1 MMPFT
6 VNAVRILTR
15 ATRRRGPRFAGCYE
29 AWPGRAR
36 ISPKGAM
43 GLALVAILLLGGVRA
58 GFAADQSDRGAV
70 LQSDDGAVLAT
81 VGNHRITRRQVDDQ
95 VLRGVSPSQL
105 YDLRKQ
111 AMDKLIDDYLLEQA
125 AKKAGV
131 TPDQYLAK
139 ETNKAPVSDSDAR
152 KFYDDHRAAIDQQV
166 KGQSF
171 DQIKGRI
178 ILALEHQ
185 NARESSEALIAKLR
199 AKSGVK
205 IALQAP
211 HVNIASAGHPWAG
224 GKDAPVTVVE
234 FSDFQCPYCRA
245 AETPIKQLQAK
256 YGDKIKLVYLDF
268 PLGFHEHAMDAAR
281 AGQCAAAQG
290 KFWQYHDALFADQSK
305 LAPVDLKATAAKIGL
320 NSTQFAACY
329 DKGTPD
335 AAIRSTQAQGQSLGV
350 TGTPTFFINGR
361 EITGAQPLDKF
372 SAIIDEELAAAKAP
386 VA

>member
-1 MMPFT
+1 MPFT
-6 VNAVRILTR
+6 LKAVRIFTWL
-15 ATRRRGPRFAGCYE
+15 ASRRGRRPAEYHD
-29 AWPGRAR
+29 APPGRATTSAKR
-36 ISPKGAM
+36 VM
-43 GLALVAILLLGGVRA
+43 RLALIATLLLGGVRA
-58 GFAADQSDRGAV
+58 GLAADQNDG
-70 LQSDDGAVLAT
+70 GAVLAT
-81 VGNHRITRRQVDDQ
+81 VGSHRITQQQVDDQ
-95 VLRGVSPSQL
+95 VLHGVSPSQL

-111 AMDKLIDDYLLEQA
+111 AMDKLIDDYLVEQG

-139 ETNKAPVSDSDAR
+139 ATNQAPVSESEAR

-166 KGQSF
+166 KGQTF

-185 NARESSEALIAKLR
+185 NARESREAFMAKLR
-199 AKSGVK
+199 AESGVK

-224 GKDAPVTVVE
+224 GKEAPVTVVE

-245 AETPIKQLQAK
+245 AEPSIKQLQAK

-281 AGQCAAAQG
+281 AAQCAAAEN
-290 KFWQYHDALFADQSK
+290 KFWQYHDALFVDQTK
-305 LAPVDLKATAAKIGL
+305 LAPADLKATAAKIGL
-320 NSTQFAACY
+320 NSTQFDACY

-335 AAIRSTQAQGQSLGV
+335 EAIRSTQAQGQSLGV

-372 SAIIDEELAAAKAP
+372 TAIIDEELAAAKTPA
-386 VA
+386 AQQARAD